1 MNKNMVE
8 LKIDFLRQMDT
19 YLVKHGD
26 YAVWED
32 WLFDFCKDA
41 IFKAIAEDTEKWNC
55 TCIMFGELTKE
66 EED

>member
-8 LKIDFLRQMDT
+8 LRIDFLRQMDT

-26 YAVWED
+26 YTVWED

-41 IFKAIAEDTEKWNC
+41 IFKAIVEDTEKWNC
-55 TCIMFGELTKE
+55 TCTMFGEFTEE